1 MRKLVKTWIPIL
13 LGGMLIVHWWWSSL
27 DPFID
32 SSMLE
37 FFIAHLFLVL
47 GIGFLIPRS
56 TQGRRITLLIGSLV
70 VLYSVFMAALLI
82 PGGFEESG
90 LFSIVIPVYL
100 AALGVM
106 LGTRAYARTPLF
118 G

>member
-1 MRKLVKTWIPIL
+1 MNKIVKTWIPIL
-13 LGGMLIVHWWWSSL
+13 LGGILISHWWWSSL

-32 SSMLE
+32 ASMLE
-37 FFIAHLFLVL
+37 FFSAHLLLVL
-47 GIGFLIPRS
+47 NIGFLIPR
-56 TQGRRITLLIGSLV
+56 TTHGRRIALLIGSLFI
-70 VLYSVFMAALLI
+70 LYSVFMAALLI

-90 LFSIVIPVYL
+90 LFSIVIPIYL

-106 LGTRAYARTPLF
+106 LSTRAYTHVPLL